1 MPISLI
7 FQKFG
12 EDYFR
17 KIEKEYIVDICTNT
31 RLKVVSLGGGA
42 YLQEEVRN
50 ACLSN
55 CIVFLLDLSW
65 DSWKDRMP
73 LLVENRP
80 LLKEKSMEEIEEL
93 FIKRQN
99 AYSLHNS
106 KVSTNNLDPETV
118 ADEIVNSVKLTWSIY
133 EPNQ

>member
-1 MPISLI
+1 MHEHTLEGCI
-7 FQKFG
+7 F
-12 EDYFR
+12 R
-17 KIEKEYIVDICTNT
+17 
-31 RLKVVSLGGGA
+31 RGA